1 MYFIKPADR
10 NQFQMMS
17 CMDDLVT
24 EDHPVRL
31 IDAII
36 DSIVETNPEYF
47 YQQRD
52 SDVGRP
58 KYHPATMLK
67 LYIYGYFN
75 GISSSRK
82 LEAETHR
89 NKELIWLL
97 GGLTPDHWTISNY
110 RKENAKAIKF
120 VTKGIRKFLKDKGYI
135 KLKSVSIDGSK
146 VKAYA
151 NREMLSKEKIEKKL
165 EGIGK
170 KIDEYLKKLSDV
182 DRRDDLVDEI
192 EENNDPSS
200 EKIKYIEKIIELEKK
215 VETLKSQREILEQE
229 NRNHLAPADRD
240 ARLMKS
246 RDGKIPGYNVQS
258 VVDAENKMIADSEVV
273 TDEVDQRLIKQMV
286 ESLKEEI
293 GETPKEATA
302 DKGYYNLELIEELEN
317 ENKELTIYVST
328 PQKPKKEI
336 TFEYD
341 ESDDE
346 YKCSQGKRLVL
357 FVKNK
362 KRGKSGA
369 RANGYRGIEC
379 QGCTLMDQ
387 CTKSKKGR
395 FVYRYTNQK
404 WRDNY
409 VKKMEQALSRKKL
422 SERKSIV
429 EHPFGT
435 IKIMMGKIPI
445 LLRGIEKVTSE
456 VNLYTTAYNL
466 KRLFNIER
474 FEELVAKIK
483 GYNWQIA

>member
-17 CMDDLVT
+17 SMDDLVS

-31 IDAII
+31 IDVII

-47 YQQRD
+47 YQHRET
-52 SDVGRP
+52 DVGRP

-110 RKENAKAIKF
+110 RKENAEAIKF
-120 VTKGIRKFLKDKGYI
+120 VTKRIRNFLKDKGYI

-170 KIDEYLKKLSDV
+170 KIEEYLEKLSDV
-182 DRRDDLVDEI
+182 DRKDDLV
-192 EENNDPSS
+192 EEFEDDSSPSS
-200 EKIKYIEKIIELEKK
+200 EKIKYIEKIIELEKE
-215 VETLKSQREILEQE
+215 VETLKNQKEILKKE
-229 NRNHLAPADRD
+229 NRKHLAPSDRD

-246 RDGKIPGYNVQS
+246 RDGKIPGYNVQT
-258 VVDAENKMIADSEVV
+258 VVDSENKMIADSEVV
-273 TDEVDQRLIKQMV
+273 TDEVDQGLIKQMID
-286 ESLKEEI
+286 SLKEEV
-293 GETPKEATA
+293 GETPKEAIA

-317 ENKELTIYVST
+317 ENEGLSIYVSK
-328 PQKPKKEI
+328 PQKQEKEI

-341 ESDDE
+341 EENDE

-362 KRGKSGA
+362 KKGKTGA
-369 RANGYRGIEC
+369 RVNGYRGIEC
-379 QGCTLMDQ
+379 QGCPFMDQ

-395 FVYRYTNQK
+395 TVYRYTNQK

-409 VKKMEQALSRKKL
+409 VKKMEQALNRKKL

-445 LLRGIEKVTSE
+445 LLRGIVKVSSE
-456 VNLYTTAYNL
+456 INLYTTAYNL

-474 FEELVAKIK
+474 FEELAAKIK